1 MLRVC
6 TSSTESSLMS
16 LTAYKAAAQIVTTS
30 DDTVLQSHLDRAT
43 ALIEGYIGYPLK
55 RQVYS
60 ERVAGYGSYELQ
72 VSRVP
77 LRAIESISYGQDL
90 VEPTGYDISN
100 ESAGLIYRELGWPWT
115 AGVEYDLTAHI
126 VPRSELK
133 SFTVVYE
140 AGFCV
145 NGSTADGW
153 LTTGEAAPG
162 DIESALVMATSFLY
176 RSGGR
181 DLSVTSK
188 KIGDLSI
195 SYQSGGA
202 SGLGGGGSASV
213 GLPDTVKG
221 MLSQW
226 RRF

>member
-1 MLRVC
+1 
-6 TSSTESSLMS
+6 MS
-16 LTAYKAAAQIVTTS
+16 LTAYKAAAQVVSTS
-30 DDTVLQSHLDRAT
+30 DDAAIQSHLDRAT

-60 ERVAGYGSYELQ
+60 ERVPGYGSYELQ
-72 VSRVP
+72 VSRLP
-77 LRAIESISYGQDL
+77 LRAIESVSYGEDL
-90 VEPTGYDISN
+90 FEPTGYDISN

-145 NGSTADGW
+145 NGSTASGW
-153 LTTGEAAPG
+153 LTTGESVPG

-176 RSGGR
+176 KSAGR
-181 DLSVTSK
+181 DLSIASK
-188 KIGDLSI
+188 SIGDLSI
-195 SYQSGGA
+195 SYQGGRA
-202 SGLGGGGSASV
+202 AGFGGGGSPSI

-221 MLSQW
+221 LLSQW